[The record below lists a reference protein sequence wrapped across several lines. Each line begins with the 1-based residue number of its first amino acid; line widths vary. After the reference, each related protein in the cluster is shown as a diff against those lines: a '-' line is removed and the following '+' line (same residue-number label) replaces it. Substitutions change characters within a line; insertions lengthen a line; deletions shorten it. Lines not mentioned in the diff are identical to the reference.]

1 MVVEEAVP
9 VEESTETPV
18 EETPVEET
26 PVEETP
32 TEETPTEETPVE
44 EEQTVISHPAAPVI
58 SEMETSDSVL
68 PDTAFASLGTL

>member
-26 PVEETP
+26 PA
-32 TEETPTEETPVE
+32 EETPVE

-68 PDTAFASLGTL
+68 PDTAFSSLGTL